1 MEADARLDPIDGK
14 AVLFNS
20 SPSVPIM
27 VFIFSVNKTTPLH
40 LAASNGH
47 AEMVKLLLDNG
58 ADVTAEDTLSRN
70 PLEKAIIKRQR
81 YFFID
86 SVAIKYLFLIIVY
99 NLKRL
104 CRNNIGSQ
112 VLEKCNENIT
122 SYG

>member
-1 MEADARLDPIDGK
+1 M
-14 AVLFNS
+14 
-20 SPSVPIM
+20 
-27 VFIFSVNKTTPLH
+27 NKTTPLH

-81 YFFID
+81 YFFILIQLQL
-86 SVAIKYLFLIIVY
+86 SMYLFLIIVY